1 MTVIAIH
8 ADRRPLARVTIDLSK
23 SRVDSAD
30 KDFPMVAQFFGECDH
45 LPGVPVTDRTVLGAF
60 LDGPARTDILAGTV
74 KSVTLSCGSTETI
87 VLTLQDQP
95 DQTRPGIFFE
105 HDGEMLPFDRTPIG
119 TVLTETQRHFLSRA
133 PQRARA

>member
-8 ADRRPLARVTIDLSK
+8 ADRRPLVRITIDLSK
-23 SRVDSAD
+23 SEVNDAE
-30 KDFPMVAQFFGECDH
+30 KDFSLVTKFTGECDH
-45 LPGVPVTDRTVLGAF
+45 LPGVAVTDRTVLGAF
-60 LDGPARTDILAGTV
+60 LDGQARTDILTGTV
-74 KSVTLSCGSTETI
+74 KTLRLSCGSTQTL
-87 VLTLQDQP
+87 VLTLQEQP